1 MMGAATLRDLRM
13 TIRFHRSGR
22 GAPLLMLHGLGL
34 DRHIWDGLSALS
46 DRFEL
51 VSCDLP
57 AVLGIED
64 MSEVL
69 AAALRRDGIAK
80 THVVGHDL
88 GGMVALHLAAS
99 EPAMVERLVLCA
111 TAPTFNDDDRAL
123 WRQRA
128 AMARQAGA
136 AAVLGLLEAEWFTPA
151 FLARNPQSAACSPEK
166 LAVACEALAT
176 ADLIDLAGEIYARTL
191 VLVGEHDTLAYREA
205 ADWLAQSIAG
215 AKLAFVPHAAHAV
228 PQEQPGW
235 LAAVLRDFL
244 G

>member
-1 MMGAATLRDLRM
+1 M

-57 AVLGIED
+57 AALGIED

-111 TAPTFNDDDRAL
+111 TAPTFNDDDRSL

>member
-1 MMGAATLRDLRM
+1 M

-57 AVLGIED
+57 AALGIED